1 MNGQNSA
8 QNSETEQSEKF
19 EKPQKH
25 LGRNAYGTI
34 PHLPGSRVGTGE
46 HHVDERQDQIC
57 TRKVRDIHDRVIV
70 TEKLDGANVAVTKS
84 RGTIIALGRSGH
96 PVESSPWEHIQI
108 FGEWVRNNEKR
119 FSELLRPGESI
130 HGEWLALAH
139 GTKYDLFHEPF
150 VVFDLKDEHGKRLPW
165 DQIFKRS
172 TDGGFITPRLISDG
186 PPLSVDEVLPDIEW
200 SGHGYLSIDEVEGAV
215 WRVESQNRFEFIA
228 KWVRPDKVDGKY
240 LPEVSGHP
248 AVWHWRPDL
257 ESNPLKSMVST
268 EIQKV
273 VGQQK
278 PVMNLNH
285 ELSKIPGFKKS
296 PIKALGELIR
306 EPSAITS
313 VGERARIGAVLKG
326 LGDFLTEDSVE
337 NALRDHITFDHGV
350 LFKEKTVD
358 LPFNPRVKRQGN

>member
-1 MNGQNSA
+1 MGRLKNPRSSRRPRNTWA
-8 QNSETEQSEKF
+8 ETPTARFRTS
-19 EKPQKH
+19 
-25 LGRNAYGTI
+25 RAA
-34 PHLPGSRVGTGE
+34 GSGTGE
-46 HHVDERQDQIC
+46 HHVDEGQNQIC
-57 TRKVRDIHDRVIV
+57 TQRVRDRHDRVIV
-70 TEKLDGANVAVTKS
+70 TEKLDGANVAVAKS

-96 PVESSPWEHIQI
+96 PVESSPWEHIQM

-119 FSELLRPGESI
+119 FSELLRPRESI

-165 DQIFKRS
+165 DQTFKRS

-240 LPEVSGHP
+240 LPEISGQP
-248 AVWHWRPDL
+248 AVWHWRPEYEQESL
-257 ESNPLKSMVST
+257 EDPDHPDHAVPRA
-268 EIQKV
+268 IQKSV
-273 VGQQK
+273 RRQK
-278 PVMNLNH
+278 TVMDLNH

-296 PIKALGELIR
+296 PVKALGELIR
-306 EPSAITS
+306 EPSAISS

-358 LPFNPRVKRQGN
+358 LPFNPKVKREGN